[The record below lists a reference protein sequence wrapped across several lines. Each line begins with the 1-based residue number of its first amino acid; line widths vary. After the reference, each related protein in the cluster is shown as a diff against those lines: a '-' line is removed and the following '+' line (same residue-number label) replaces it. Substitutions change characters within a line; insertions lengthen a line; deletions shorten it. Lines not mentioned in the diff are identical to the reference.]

1 MKKLYKSRTDRM
13 ICGICGGIGEYFGV
27 DSTLI
32 RLLVVVLSISGGTGI
47 VAYLIAAMI
56 IPMEP

>member
-1 MKKLYKSRTDRM
+1 M